1 MSPGSLARR
10 QRAEQLAATLPPLL
24 VAAERVASIVSQGV
38 HGRRRVGTGETF
50 WQYRRYQPG
59 DAAQRIDWRQSAKRR
74 HVFVRENEW
83 EAAQSVWLWADASPS
98 MRYRSGLAAET
109 KAERA
114 ALLLLALAVLL
125 VRGGEQ
131 IALLG
136 EAARPAAGS
145 AALSRIAA
153 ALAHAER
160 IEDQASLP
168 PAAALPRHAQVVLIG
183 DFLSPFEEIEALVKH
198 YVGRGLRGHLVEI
211 VDPAEE
217 ILPFAGRSVF
227 SGLEGEGEILIGRP
241 ESLRAAYAARM
252 KARRAALA
260 DLARAGGWRHIT
272 HHTDQPAQVALLA
285 LYAALASRPHGGA
298 GGA

>member
-1 MSPGSLARR
+1 MTPDPLARR

-24 VAAERVASIVSQGV
+24 VAAERIASVVSQGV
-38 HGRRRVGTGETF
+38 HGRRRVGGGETF

-83 EAAQSVWLWADASPS
+83 EAAQSVWLWCDASPS
-98 MRYRSGLAAET
+98 MHYRSALAPVE

-136 EAARPAAGS
+136 ETGRPTTGGAT
-145 AALSRIAA
+145 LNRIAA
-153 ALAHAER
+153 ALAHGGGDDAA
-160 IEDQASLP
+160 ASLP
-168 PAAALPRHAQVVLIG
+168 PAAALPRHAQLVLIG
-183 DFLSPFEEIEALVKH
+183 DFLAPFERIEALVRH
-198 YVGRGLRGHLVEI
+198 YVGAGLRGHLVEI

-217 ILPFAGRSVF
+217 TLPFVGRTVF
-227 SGLEGEGEILIGRP
+227 AGLEGEGEVLVGRP
-241 ESLRAAYAARM
+241 ESLRAAYAARL

-260 DLARAGGWRHIT
+260 DLARAAGWRLTT
-272 HHTDQPAQVALLA
+272 HHTDQPAQAALLA
-285 LYAALASRPHGGA
+285 LYTALSAAG
-298 GGA
+298 